1 MKNSGGKKIFRW
13 YVDGKITEF
22 GESLSDPKTELEEA
36 IGFTAFEKH
45 KEYLLAML
53 RRAQIGPRSRPLDAD
68 RAWRRLGSVAM
79 IYLQSAWIKQRK
91 IPVALRRDRL
101 GKIAEALTQ
110 ARRLIEEA
118 EQDKVLG
125 YLYSAWCEQNIRDYP
140 KYEVEP
146 DGSLVL
152 VRLPEQFDD
161 TLAAL
166 SGLEAAACNAR
177 DRSVPPKNRPKG
189 SAMPKD
195 LIYALAEIY
204 EESVGTKLD
213 KLTNEHF
220 VEFVGVFSVAMRL
233 KVDALEAIKYA
244 LKLERKKSVALG
256 NNSPNFPD

>member
-1 MKNSGGKKIFRW
+1 
-13 YVDGKITEF
+13 
-22 GESLSDPKTELEEA
+22 
-36 IGFTAFEKH
+36 
-45 KEYLLAML
+45 ML

-125 YLYSAWCEQNIRDYP
+125 YLYSAWCDQNIRDYP

-166 SGLEAAACNAR
+166 VRIRGR
-177 DRSVPPKNRPKG
+177 GVQRSRQKCPP
-189 SAMPKD
+189 
-195 LIYALAEIY
+195 
-204 EESVGTKLD
+204 EEST
-213 KLTNEHF
+213 
-220 VEFVGVFSVAMRL
+220 
-233 KVDALEAIKYA
+233 
-244 LKLERKKSVALG
+244 
-256 NNSPNFPD
+256 